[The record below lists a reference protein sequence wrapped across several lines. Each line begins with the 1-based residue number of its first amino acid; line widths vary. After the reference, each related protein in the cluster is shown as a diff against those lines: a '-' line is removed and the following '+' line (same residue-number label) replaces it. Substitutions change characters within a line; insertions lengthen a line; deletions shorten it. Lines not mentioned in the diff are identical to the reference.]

1 LLGGLLSYILDVL
14 QIVGSER
21 CCEALQKLRKHYG
34 IVFNIQGDKT
44 LIEPEIID
52 GVVMA

>member
-1 LLGGLLSYILDVL
+1 VL

-21 CCEALQKLRKHYG
+21 CCEALQKLGKHYG
-34 IVFNIQGDKT
+34 IVFNIQGDKP

-52 GVVMA
+52 GVVMALQVVMKL